1 MITIISTFRF
11 IAERYWTSQKLISVR
26 RFIFV
31 IVFSFILPIQLC
43 QAQIYVDPCAP
54 VEGDGSQTNPFK
66 TLVSAVAKAKITTGN
81 DNIIMKG
88 GEYFET
94 LTIDEAVTLTAQGGS
109 AFVGRA
115 GGLGWRNMNINV
127 GNGLTTNARAY
138 YPSNGNGENA
148 AISCGTAFPVIVY
161 VHGKRNPNQSVLCS
175 WSDNEL
181 RTDNTRDYLQAEGI
195 LKRLASN
202 GAIVVSFNWHTLTIH
217 ENEIGSYVLELLNY
231 MGNVFGS
238 NIDLNNVGLIGHSTG
253 GAAVMYTA
261 QSLNKNGNP
270 SKGIALI
277 APAFPL
283 HPNLLGMLNET
294 DLINLYG
301 PVLVVHGTNE
311 HSCQVGTSPL
321 KIYCQSTTPKHLV
334 VITGANHFGY
344 TDGIC
349 LDPDQPREGECI
361 YFNPWESLPD
371 ADGFDNPSEV
381 GGLTG
386 QQAQSLQQ
394 YTVGSYLEAFFSN
407 YLHGNTN
414 SLEYLNQQKGNNCG
428 GSDQGELCST
438 FKSDVYMWWPNSSS
452 RNLCSQTEIF
462 IGDGFSNNSVVINYQ
477 TNGDQWNY
485 LGQFEFKIG
494 AYVEI
499 QSFGGCSVIADA
511 VKFVLPDK
519 AEEFIIDNNSQDGAL
534 IKQGTWNVSLGG
546 SGWYGED
553 YLMSTDLNAKFR
565 FHIMFPT
572 IFNNAGCEP
581 IRYFDD
587 LQSLGVEVS
596 VCSCTR

>member
-1 MITIISTFRF
+1 MITIISTFRLNEKPLLLF
-11 IAERYWTSQKLISVR
+11 PKTLARGWFLTLMA
-26 RFIFV
+26 
-31 IVFSFILPIQLC
+31 FSFLIPIHLC

-54 VEGDGSQTNPFK
+54 VEGDGSQANPFK
-66 TLVSAVAKAKITTGN
+66 TLVSAVDKAKTTPGS
-81 DNIIMKG
+81 DNIVMKS
-88 GEYFET
+88 GEYLET

-115 GGLGWRNMNINV
+115 GGLGWRNMSINV

-148 AISCGTAFPVIVY
+148 AISCGTTFPVIVY
-161 VHGKRNPNQSVLCS
+161 VHGKRNPGQSVLCS
-175 WSDNEL
+175 WCDNEL
-181 RTDNTRDYLQAEGI
+181 RTDNTRDYLQAEGMI
-195 LKRLASN
+195 KRLASN
-202 GAIVVSFNWHTLTIH
+202 GAIVVSFDWHTLTIH
-217 ENEIGSYVLELLNY
+217 ENEIGSYALDVLNH
-231 MGNVFGS
+231 MGNEFGS

-261 QSLNKNGNP
+261 QSLYRNGNP

-283 HPNLLGMLNET
+283 HPNLLGMGDET

-311 HSCQVGTSPL
+311 HCCQVGTSPL
-321 KIYCQSTTPKHLV
+321 KIYCQTTTPKHLV

-344 TDGIC
+344 TEGIC
-349 LDPDQPREGECI
+349 LDPDQAREGQCF
-361 YFNPWESLPD
+361 YFNPWEFLTD

-381 GGLTG
+381 GGLIG
-386 QQAQSLQQ
+386 QKAQSLQQ
-394 YTVGSYLEAFFSN
+394 YSLGNYLEVFFSY
-407 YLHGNTN
+407 YLHSNTN
-414 SLEYLNQQKGNNCG
+414 SLEYLNQRQKNNCG
-428 GSDQGELCST
+428 SSDQGEPCST

-462 IGDGFSNNSVVINYQ
+462 IGDGFGNSQIVINQQ

-499 QSFGGCSVIADA
+499 QSFGSCSVIADA
-511 VKFVLPDK
+511 VKFVLPDT
-519 AEEFIIDNNSQDGAL
+519 AEEFIIDNNSQYGAL

-546 SGWYGED
+546 SGWYSED
-553 YLMSTDLNAKFR
+553 YLMSTDSNAKFR
-565 FHIMFPT
+565 FSITFPT
-572 IFNNAGCEP
+572 IFDSAGCEP
-581 IRYFDD
+581 IKYFDD
-587 LQSLGVEVS
+587 LQSLGVEVN
-596 VCSCTR
+596 VCSCLE